1 LSFGAQKDRF
11 APMTSQR
18 TNTVLALLLPLVLH
32 LALLQSCA
40 HFGEDKKNILSE
52 ITVLTEE
59 GVERNLG
66 YALGKIT
73 VVDICA
79 AWSNA
84 CLHNATM
91 MDKACVQLCGDDVEM
106 MSILLD
112 DLHEA
117 ALHSYRN
124 VLMVHQKLYT
134 PSEDFRTGK
143 TPLGPLRSIPRL
155 LIFDRQG
162 RLVKDI
168 EGAVIS
174 AEGLVQQILKL
185 R

>member
-1 LSFGAQKDRF
+1 
-11 APMTSQR
+11 MTPQH
-18 TNTVLALLLPLVLH
+18 TNTVFVLLLVMF
-32 LALLQSCA
+32 QGCA
-40 HFGEDKKNILSE
+40 HFSEDRKNVLSE
-52 ITVLTEE
+52 IDVFTEE
-59 GVERNLG
+59 GAERNLG

-73 VVDICA
+73 VMDICA

-84 CLHNATM
+84 CLHNARM
-91 MDKACVQLCGDDVEM
+91 VDKACVQLCGDDVEM

-117 ALHSYRN
+117 ALQSYRN
-124 VLMVHQKLYT
+124 VLMVHQKLYR
-134 PSEDFRTGK
+134 PSDAFRFGK
-143 TPLGPLRSIPRL
+143 TSLGPLRSIPRL

-168 EGAVIS
+168 KGGVIS
-174 AEGLVQQILKL
+174 AEGLVQQISKL